1 MSGAD
6 GGGAPDSGG
15 GGGGAAGGVDGG
27 SSRTVGRVRVLQL
40 HADPLA
46 ETPRIEAEGCE
57 LVREEHDGTV
67 SMKVVDASGREL
79 GVIRVHVEAHGDP
92 FYGRYSRN
100 DERYCYSS
108 KLEIAP
114 EARGRRLGRQ
124 LLRVAR
130 CVAHESGGRGMKSLV
145 SPDNAVSLH
154 CHDVEGFAPASMDL
168 RGVRLG
174 SRVLWLSRRKLS

>member
-1 MSGAD
+1 MTGSGSGSSSAAD
-6 GGGAPDSGG
+6 GAN
-15 GGGGAAGGVDGG
+15 AT
-27 SSRTVGRVRVLQL
+27 SSRTVGRVRVVQL
-40 HADPLA
+40 HAAPLA
-46 ETPRIEAEGCE
+46 ERPRIDAEGCE
-57 LVREEHDGTV
+57 LVREMHDGTV
-67 SMKVVDASGREL
+67 SMKVIDASGREL

-145 SPDNAVSLH
+145 SPDNAISLH
-154 CHDVEGFAPASMDL
+154 CHEVEGFGPPSMDL
-168 RGVRLG
+168 HGVRLG